1 MSDELLI
8 ILHDGQELMR
18 GDRRSMTVVFN
29 NLTGNNFQ
37 GAEYT
42 NYCAWM
48 CEFTN
53 TEIDPSKLELKGIEE
68 AHGQTTTEPL

>member
-1 MSDELLI
+1 MTEELLI

-18 GDRRSMTVVFN
+18 GKAEGIRVIFN
-29 NLTGNNFQ
+29 NLTGKNFQ
-37 GAEYT
+37 GDDYT
-42 NYCAWM
+42 NYCTWM
-48 CEFTN
+48 CQYTN

>member
-1 MSDELLI
+1 MTEELLI

-29 NLTGNNFQ
+29 NLTGKNPLSDYPDYLRFVCQ
-37 GAEYT
+37 YT
-42 NYCAWM
+42 N
-48 CEFTN
+48 TK
-53 TEIDPSKLELKGIEE
+53 IDPSKLELKGIEE

>member
-1 MSDELLI
+1 MTEELLI
-8 ILHDGQELMR
+8 ILHDGQELMQ
-18 GDRRSMTVVFN
+18 GDRRSMTVTFN
-29 NLTGNNFQ
+29 NLTGKNFQ

-48 CEFTN
+48 CQYTN
-53 TEIDPSKLELKGIEE
+53 TEIDPSKLELKVIEE